1 MLLGLGNFFP
11 KLAQA
16 KTLPQENF
24 KMLVFADS
32 QCVDYAV
39 WKKIADSAIEQ
50 FPDAKLATVIGDLVD
65 NGAADYQWSAWFASA
80 ENLLRNRIFL
90 PVIGNHECYNLQ
102 WKNCLPEGY
111 LRRFEVPANGENN
124 FVGHFYSY
132 DFGAATFFVLNNNF
146 PELNEILPELQ
157 QTQENWLRRAVE
169 NSNRTWKIVLMHQD
183 IYNYAADKFENIG
196 EIFIPL
202 FNELKIDLVLT
213 GHLHTYR
220 NRGKIGNATYILC
233 GRAGDQI
240 YIENN
245 SAIDIVTAP
254 DLKTEPET
262 FLAIEVSEKILIAQC
277 LTADGEIFDKFT
289 LQKS

>member
-1 MLLGLGNFFP
+1 M
-11 KLAQA
+11 
-16 KTLPQENF
+16 
-24 KMLVFADS
+24 
-32 QCVDYAV
+32 
-39 WKKIADSAIEQ
+39 
-50 FPDAKLATVIGDLVD
+50 
-65 NGAADYQWSAWFASA
+65 
-80 ENLLRNRIFL
+80 
-90 PVIGNHECYNLQ
+90 Q